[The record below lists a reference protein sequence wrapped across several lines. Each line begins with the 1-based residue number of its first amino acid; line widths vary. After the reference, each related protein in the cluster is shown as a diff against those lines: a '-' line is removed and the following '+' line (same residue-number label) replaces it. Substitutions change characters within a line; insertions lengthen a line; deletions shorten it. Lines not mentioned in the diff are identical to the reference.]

1 MKLHLNL
8 SLRRA
13 LLAALAAVSTL
24 SGISRAGVADER
36 YDLQYYLDFAR
47 NKGMFTPG
55 AIDISVYY
63 KDGTTVTNPVIPIMP
78 NLDSYAQ
85 RGQILMG
92 ALSPLGGANLVA
104 PQFVSSA
111 LHCYENDVFFLSE
124 NADTSVQYTSTGYT
138 GEGAGDWSMQ
148 RLDKIVTE
156 VAYTPMATDAFING
170 LKPNDRLYR
179 LGNGGTYDT
188 NGNSLHLNSNTLGG
202 MINIETINHDWNGA
216 GNHRIYATLREN
228 DTSGDIR
235 PPLEIGVTQGDSGSP
250 MFA

>member
-63 KDGTTVTNPVIPIMP
+63 KDGTTTVTNPVIPIMP

-92 ALSPLGGANLVA
+92 ALSPLGGRTWWHRNSY
-104 PQFVSSA
+104 PA
-111 LHCYENDVFFLSE
+111 L
-124 NADTSVQYTSTGYT
+124 STVTKMMSFSFRKTPIQVYSTHPPDIPAKGRVT
-138 GEGAGDWSMQ
+138 GVCS
-148 RLDKIVTE
+148 
-156 VAYTPMATDAFING
+156 
-170 LKPNDRLYR
+170 
-179 LGNGGTYDT
+179 
-188 NGNSLHLNSNTLGG
+188 
-202 MINIETINHDWNGA
+202 
-216 GNHRIYATLREN
+216 
-228 DTSGDIR
+228 
-235 PPLEIGVTQGDSGSP
+235 DSTKL
-250 MFA
+250 